1 MKKTYTLEK
10 EMFVISHYKTSK
22 PQWIADMTGLKLSV
36 VYDIGRKH
44 GLAKR
49 HKKKKAKAAKAQQNH
64 YQPIVETPTK
74 KQFDWIPH
82 ILIGLAGG
90 LIGSMIVVTYF

>member
-74 KQFDWIPH
+74 KQFDWIPL
-82 ILIGLAGG
+82 ILITLMASVLAG
-90 LIGSMIVVTYF
+90 MIIHTYF